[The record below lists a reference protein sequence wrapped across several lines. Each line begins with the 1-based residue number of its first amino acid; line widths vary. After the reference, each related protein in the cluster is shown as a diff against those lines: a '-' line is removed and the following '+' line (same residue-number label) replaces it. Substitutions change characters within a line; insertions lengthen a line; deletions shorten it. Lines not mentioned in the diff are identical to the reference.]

1 MGGEVVGDLVENG
14 DEVGVTFAIGEIFP
28 PVSDEHGQGGIGDG
42 GSNVFEDLIARAET
56 GEETAGVAEELS
68 VADAP
73 MRYFADFLC

>member
-1 MGGEVVGDLVENG
+1 MEEF
-14 DEVGVTFAIGEIFP
+14 DEVFIGLLVAKVLP